1 MSRKARPNVANLLAR
16 AQENVQ
22 AIEQSEAQRAPTQ
35 YLPVSALSPSPF
47 QARRDFTKLSELVD
61 DIREHGVLQPILVR
75 PLGGEKYE
83 IVAGER
89 RWRASKEAGKVHI
102 PAVVRPMSDVDAREF
117 GLRENLQREDLNAY
131 ELARAVLEWTATH
144 LGRPQDE
151 VQEELGQNTPPAK
164 TVEVL
169 NQALKIVNRE
179 LTLQSYQR
187 NYLALLRLP
196 INLIEAIEQGASY
209 SAVLALRPAT
219 PEQQREWLPKVI
231 RGEWSRRQVRLALR
245 EAQPSPKPPR
255 GAHSTSWTA
264 RWNAMESLLTDER
277 RTHLDPQ
284 QQRKVEKL
292 LQELSEV
299 LQQKQLPR
307 EKRSK
312 R

>member
-1 MSRKARPNVANLLAR
+1 MSRKSRPNVANLLAR

-22 AIEQSEAQRAPTQ
+22 AIEQSEAQRAPTHH
-35 YLPVSALSPSPF
+35 LPVSALSPSPF
-47 QARRDFTKLSELVD
+47 QARRDFTNLSELVD

-89 RWRASKEAGKVHI
+89 RWRASKEAGKAHI

-144 LGRPQDE
+144 LGRSEDE
-151 VQEELGQNTPPAK
+151 VQEELGRHTPPAK

-231 RGEWSRRQVRLALR
+231 RGEWSRRQVQLALR
-245 EAQPSPKPPR
+245 QAQPSPKPPR
-255 GAHSTSWTA
+255 GVHSTSWTA
-264 RWNAMESLLTDER
+264 RWSAMESLLTDER

-299 LQQKQLPR
+299 LQQKQPLR